1 MTATGDDDGDSVMGE
16 DGDDDDDGNEDGAM
30 RSGATGY
37 NDDDEGKGDNVK
49 VFNKGDDCQSKEE

>member
-1 MTATGDDDGDSVMGE
+1 MGE